1 MEDIGSF
8 DDLNLKDSVL
18 RGVYGYGF
26 ENPSR
31 IQYTSIPKF
40 LSGKDLIAQAQ
51 SGTGKTGAFTIA
63 ALNKIDPEVKKTQIL
78 ILSPT
83 HELTGQIT
91 DVLIEL
97 NKYTKYSIQKLI
109 GGMNTGQ
116 CIELLSKDPQ
126 IIVGTPGKI
135 LDLINRQRLFTDSI
149 TTFILDEADE
159 MLSFGFQETISSI
172 ISFIPKECQICLFS
186 ATIPTEVLELTDRFM
201 ENAEKILVKN
211 EELTLDGIKQFY
223 INSKNSDW
231 KVDIIKDLFQMI
243 NIGQCIIY
251 INSKERLNHV
261 YRELSDS
268 DFSVNC
274 ISGEK
279 AIHERKQIMD
289 EFRRGEIRTL
299 LSTDL
304 LARGIDIQ
312 QLSLVINYDIPIDKE
327 IYIHR
332 IGRSGRY
339 GRKGV
344 AINLITDKDY
354 HKLNELKSFYNT
366 KIDEMPN
373 DISEYL
379 KF

>member
-8 DDLNLKDSVL
+8 DDLKLKDDVL

-63 ALNKIDPEVKKTQIL
+63 SLNKVDPELKKTQIL

-97 NKYTKYSIQKLI
+97 NKYTKYSILKLI
-109 GGMNTGQ
+109 GGMNTNE
-116 CIELLSKDPQ
+116 CCDLLSKDPQ

-135 LDLINRQRLFTDSI
+135 LDLIIRKRLFTDSI

-159 MLSFGFQETISSI
+159 MLSYGFQESISNI
-172 ISFIPKECQICLFS
+172 ISFLSKECQICLYS
-186 ATIPTEVLELTDRFM
+186 ATIPTEILDLTEKFM
-201 ENAEKILVKN
+201 DNPERILINN

-223 INSKNSDW
+223 INSKNSEW
-231 KVDIIKDLFQMI
+231 KVDIIKDLYEMI

-251 INSKERLNHV
+251 INSKDRLNKV
-261 YRELSDS
+261 YRELLDS
-268 DFSVNC
+268 DFAVNC

-279 AIHERKQIMD
+279 TIQERKQIME

-327 IYIHR
+327 VYIHR

-354 HKLNELKSFYNT
+354 NKLNELKSFYDT